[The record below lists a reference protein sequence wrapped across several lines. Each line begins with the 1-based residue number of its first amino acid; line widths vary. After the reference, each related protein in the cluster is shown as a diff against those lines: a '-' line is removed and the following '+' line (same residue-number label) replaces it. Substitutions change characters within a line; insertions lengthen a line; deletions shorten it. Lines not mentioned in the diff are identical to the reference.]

1 MNDTVKNEK
10 TSLSMAERF
19 LVKLLS
25 KTYKELLKFNL
36 IKNRSKPWLGVF
48 LGWNV
53 VPYTK
58 KKKNAGSIFW

>member
-10 TSLSMAERF
+10 TNLSMADRF

-25 KTYKELLKFNL
+25 KIYKELLKFNL
-36 IKNRSKPWLGVF
+36 IKNRPKPWPGVS

-53 VPYTK
+53 VPHT
-58 KKKNAGSIFW
+58 KKNAGSIFW